1 MSTKFVL
8 DLEDGTSSGGNS
20 RGVGSVDLQV
30 SRSSASQVASGSY
43 SAIVGGSD
51 NTASSPYSV
60 VGGIGCTA
68 GQYGAAFGYYA
79 NSIGSSHA
87 FAFGQSATASGN
99 HSVAMGNGSNAT
111 GGRSFSTAS
120 SSASGELSV
129 ALASGRATGYG
140 SIGIGEGSY
149 STLRGEFSVSAGY
162 GIYVGA
168 NRFSQLC
175 VPMNT
180 GVVSSASTF
189 TFTGAGNT
197 SIFFEQANGEGVTPL
212 NMYINAT
219 IVFGVRGAGAG
230 VSTIATNDVFSV
242 RYNLF
247 SRKKVGGS
255 RAILGTPQLINSF
268 SDPSLSA
275 TTVNF
280 AIGSSGQ
287 LLVSVTPP
295 SFSGGNVHF
304 EGTLNLEVTALG
316 MHQTSP

>member
-20 RGVGSVDLQV
+20 RGIGSVDLQV

-43 SAIVGGSD
+43 SVIVGGSD
-51 NTASSPYSV
+51 NTASTPYSV

-99 HSVAMGNGSNAT
+99 HSVAMGFGSNAT
-111 GGRSFSTAS
+111 GARSFSTAS
-120 SSASGELSV
+120 SSATGELSV
-129 ALASGRATGYG
+129 ALASGSATGYG

-162 GIYVGA
+162 GIYQGA

-197 SIFFEQANGEGVTPL
+197 SIFFVQSNGDGIVPL

-219 IVFGVRGAGAG
+219 IVFGV
-230 VSTIATNDVFSV
+230 STITTNDVFSA

-304 EGTLNLEVTALG
+304 EGTLNLEVTALC

>member
-1 MSTKFVL
+1 MSIKFVL

-30 SRSSASQVASGSY
+30 SRSSASQVASGNY
-43 SAIVGGSD
+43 SVIVGGSD
-51 NTASSPYSV
+51 NTASSPHSV
-60 VGGIGCTA
+60 VGGIGCAA

-79 NSIGSSHA
+79 NSAGNSHA
-87 FAFGQSATASGN
+87 FAFGQSTTASGNNSTSLGHGATASG
-99 HSVAMGNGSNAT
+99 T
-111 GGRSFSTAS
+111 RSFATAYS
-120 SSASGELSV
+120 VASGELSV

-149 STLRGEFSVSAGY
+149 TTLRGESSISAGY
-162 GIYVGA
+162 GIYAGA

-189 TFTGAGNT
+189 TFTGMGNT
-197 SIFFEQANGEGVTPL
+197 SIFFQNPNGEGVVPL

-230 VSTIATNDVFSV
+230 VGTISTNDVFSA

-247 SRKKVGGS
+247 TRKKVSGS
-255 RAILGTPQLINSF
+255 RQILGTPQLINTF

-280 AIGSSGQ
+280 AIGTSGE

-316 MHQTSP
+316 MHQSSP

>member
-30 SRSSASQVASGSY
+30 SRSSASQVASGDY
-43 SAIVGGSD
+43 SVIVGGSD
-51 NTASSPYSV
+51 NTASSTYSV
-60 VGGIGCTA
+60 VGGIGCTVQ
-68 GQYGAAFGYYA
+68 QYGAAFGYYA
-79 NSIGSSHA
+79 NSSNSHA
-87 FAFGQSATASGN
+87 FAFGQSVTASGIN
-99 HSVAMGNGSNAT
+99 SVGMGHGANASGT
-111 GGRSFSTAS
+111 RAFATQYSV
-120 SSASGELSV
+120 ASGELSV

-149 STLRGEFSVSAGY
+149 TTLRGEFSVSAGY

-197 SIFFEQANGEGVTPL
+197 SIFFEQSNGEGVVPL

-230 VSTIATNDVFSV
+230 VGTIATNDVFSA